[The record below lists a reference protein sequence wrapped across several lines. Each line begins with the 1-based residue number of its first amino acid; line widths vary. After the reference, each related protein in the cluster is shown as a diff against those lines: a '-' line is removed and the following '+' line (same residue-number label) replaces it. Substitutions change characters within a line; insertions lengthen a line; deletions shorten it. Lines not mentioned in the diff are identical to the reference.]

1 MQYVPDVKFRFA
13 ALHDAHAIREIE
25 FEAGQRFASVDMMG
39 IADAAPMDL
48 ALVERKIVAGEMI
61 VASENGDMCV
71 GFVMFEPQP
80 SRIYI
85 QELNVLTTHAG
96 KRIGA
101 ALIEEVAQL
110 ARERQLQQLVLSTF
124 RDVPWN
130 APYYRQLGF
139 RDIALKDLDTALI
152 ERRNAHIARGLDES
166 KRVFMRR
173 DLV

>member
-1 MQYVPDVKFRFA
+1 MQYIPDVMFRFA

-25 FEAGQRFASVDMMG
+25 FEAGQRFVSVDMVG
-39 IADAAPMDL
+39 IADAAPMAL
-48 ALVERKIVAGEMI
+48 AVVERKVVAGEII
-61 VASENGDMCV
+61 VASEIGDTCV

-96 KRIGA
+96 KRIGE
-101 ALIEEVAQL
+101 ALIEQVAHV

-124 RDVPWN
+124 REVPWN
-130 APYYRQLGF
+130 APYYRRLGF
-139 RDIALKDLDTALI
+139 RDIDLAELDAALI

-173 DLV
+173 DLA